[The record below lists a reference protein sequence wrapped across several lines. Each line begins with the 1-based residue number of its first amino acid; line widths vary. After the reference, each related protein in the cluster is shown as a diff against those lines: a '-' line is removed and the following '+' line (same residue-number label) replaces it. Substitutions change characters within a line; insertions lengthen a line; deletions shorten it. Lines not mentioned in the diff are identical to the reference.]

1 MRAGIID
8 SKKHRGQRLKEIA
21 EQCGFQATAVE
32 TLGNEALDA
41 DIILLHV
48 GDEQE
53 EYGDVIAELL
63 DKFQSTA
70 WVVCYYGGSPV
81 TAASVCTSPTVALFK
96 ASVGSESPSDAF
108 ERVVKKVLAALT
120 QRSSLPKEW
129 LREHVAGFDALLE
142 AKLCLLDAVLRETAL
157 PLDDV
162 KRIRTNGAYGD
173 AFDGDA
179 KLIFT
184 QGRDDAARLRQI
196 LFHEAPRGHK
206 S

>member
-1 MRAGIID
+1 MAVENKGAF
-8 SKKHRGQRLKEIA
+8 IA
-21 EQCGFQATAVE
+21 EQCGVHATAVE
-32 TLGNEALDA
+32 TLGNGTLDA
-41 DIILLHV
+41 DIVLLHV

-53 EYGDVIAELL
+53 EYGDSIAALL
-63 DKFQSTA
+63 DRFQNSA

-81 TAASVCTSPTVALFK
+81 TAARRCASPNVALFN
-96 ASVGSESPSDAF
+96 ASVGSETPSDAF
-108 ERVVKKVLAALT
+108 ERVVKKVLAALP
-120 QRSSLPKEW
+120 QRSLLPKEW
-129 LREHVAGFDALLE
+129 LREHVADFDPLLE

-162 KRIRTNGAYGD
+162 KRIRTNRAYDD

-184 QGRDDAARLRQI
+184 RGRNDAASLRQI
-196 LFHEAPRGHK
+196 LFHEAPRDQK